1 MRIYELAKQLNAKSE
16 VLVDLLLIA
25 GFDIKGH
32 MSRLDDEMLVEISE
46 HFKLPPDLSKRAKEA
61 RVAIAKKAAEEAKSG
76 KAPKVVKV
84 VKAKVVP
91 KVTAKVIK
99 KPRPAPPPEEEKP
112 LETAPAAPASV
123 EAKPH
128 EPAVRPAE
136 PAAKAEPAKAGA
148 QAAEPAVRVAETAAP
163 RKLERRV
170 EPPPARR
177 AEPAA
182 PTEPRV
188 KPRVEAQKPAAP
200 PLPKEKPKPPK
211 EAERRPERPK
221 PPRRKDERGRV
232 RLAEDVIEEVEEAAP
247 AAAPGRK
254 VRVAKKKDQ
263 VDVEA
268 QQKAVRES
276 VRRTLAKIETTRRTK
291 RRKGKVADEDL
302 AVERPIQVGEGISVR
317 DFAAAIKL
325 DPNEILR
332 KCFEMGLPVTINQS
346 LDRDTIEL
354 VAEDLGKTVEF
365 ATDEFGLVLAPE
377 TEIDATRLQPRAPIV
392 TVMGHV
398 DHGKTSI
405 LDYIRHSNVA
415 AGEAGGI
422 TQHVGAYEVELP
434 RGRITFIDTPG
445 HEAFTSMR
453 ARGAQITDIVVL
465 VVAADDGVMPQT
477 VEAVNHAKDARV
489 PLIVA
494 VNKIDLPTAKPLQV
508 KKQLA
513 DMGIIAEEYG
523 GDVIMVDLSAR
534 TGEGID
540 KLLEMILLQADIMEL
555 KADRGAS
562 GRGVAIEVRKEEGRG
577 ILCTVLVTQGTLR
590 VGDVFVIGQHYGKV
604 RALVSHTGTVLK
616 EASPAM
622 PVVVLGCNGLP
633 LAGDRLTVVADE
645 KDAREMSIRRQMAA
659 KERERRAAKKLTL
672 EELYS
677 QIAQGTVKEL
687 KLLVKADTNGSI
699 EALSQ
704 SLSRLSVEDIG
715 VKVLHAGVGV
725 VNESDVLLADT
736 SGAVIIAFNVKVSP
750 KAQELAEARKIEV
763 RGYEIIYECIS
774 DVLKALQGMLEPER
788 VERVLG
794 RAAVRQ
800 VFKISKLGAVA
811 GSYVTEGLITRN
823 ASVRVFRDDELF
835 YEGKIASL
843 KRFQDDVR
851 EVQKDFE
858 CGIGIAG
865 LSDIREGDVIE
876 AYVVEEK
883 AKAF

>member
-1 MRIYELAKQLNAKSE
+1 
-16 VLVDLLLIA
+16 
-25 GFDIKGH
+25 
-32 MSRLDDEMLVEISE
+32 
-46 HFKLPPDLSKRAKEA
+46 
-61 RVAIAKKAAEEAKSG
+61 
-76 KAPKVVKV
+76 
-84 VKAKVVP
+84 
-91 KVTAKVIK
+91 
-99 KPRPAPPPEEEKP
+99 
-112 LETAPAAPASV
+112 
-123 EAKPH
+123 
-128 EPAVRPAE
+128 
-136 PAAKAEPAKAGA
+136 
-148 QAAEPAVRVAETAAP
+148 
-163 RKLERRV
+163 
-170 EPPPARR
+170 
-177 AEPAA
+177 
-182 PTEPRV
+182 
-188 KPRVEAQKPAAP
+188 
-200 PLPKEKPKPPK
+200 
-211 EAERRPERPK
+211 
-221 PPRRKDERGRV
+221 
-232 RLAEDVIEEVEEAAP
+232 
-247 AAAPGRK
+247 
-254 VRVAKKKDQ
+254 
-263 VDVEA
+263 
-268 QQKAVRES
+268 
-276 VRRTLAKIETTRRTK
+276 
-291 RRKGKVADEDL
+291 
-302 AVERPIQVGEGISVR
+302 
-317 DFAAAIKL
+317 
-325 DPNEILR
+325 
-332 KCFEMGLPVTINQS
+332 
-346 LDRDTIEL
+346 
-354 VAEDLGKTVEF
+354 
-365 ATDEFGLVLAPE
+365 
-377 TEIDATRLQPRAPIV
+377 
-392 TVMGHV
+392 
-398 DHGKTSI
+398 
-405 LDYIRHSNVA
+405 
-415 AGEAGGI
+415 
-422 TQHVGAYEVELP
+422 
-434 RGRITFIDTPG
+434 
-445 HEAFTSMR
+445 
-453 ARGAQITDIVVL
+453 
-465 VVAADDGVMPQT
+465 
-477 VEAVNHAKDARV
+477 
-489 PLIVA
+489 LIVA

-604 RALVSHTGTVLK
+604 RALVSHTGTALK